1 AEGPREPGTTPA
13 PETPM
18 KKDGR
23 SKELAAEKEALKA
36 KEEQEAQSFLAPF
49 QAADSLLAELKAA
62 KLRTL
67 VLTLND
73 IPLGITPDN
82 SDYAP
87 VPESRRPAG
96 DPKDDTYYWLHYSLR
111 PKPVPPTDDG
121 KPGEDPSK
129 RLIAHPTL
137 QMPSQ

>member
-1 AEGPREPGTTPA
+1 MKQLLMAAGAVVALSAPGLARAEA
-13 PETPM
+13 
-18 KKDGR
+18 
-23 SKELAAEKEALKA
+23 SC
-36 KEEQEAQSFLAPF
+36 
-49 QAADSLLAELKAA
+49 AELKAA

-111 PKPVPPTDDG
+111 PKPVPPTDDE
-121 KPGEDPSK
+121 KPSTCPIPAYRGAPF
-129 RLIAHPTL
+129 
-137 QMPSQ
+137 